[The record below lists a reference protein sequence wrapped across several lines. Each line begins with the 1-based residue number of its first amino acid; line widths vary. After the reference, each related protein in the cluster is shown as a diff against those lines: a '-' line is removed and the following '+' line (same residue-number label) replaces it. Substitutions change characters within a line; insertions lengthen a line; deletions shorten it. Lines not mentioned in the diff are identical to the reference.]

1 MFRTEGRN
9 RNVEQ
14 EEEILEGGGR
24 GQDEDKAGGGGVVKV
39 TRLLTGQDVL

>member
-1 MFRTEGRN
+1 VFRTEGRN

-14 EEEILEGGGR
+14 EEEILGGGGR